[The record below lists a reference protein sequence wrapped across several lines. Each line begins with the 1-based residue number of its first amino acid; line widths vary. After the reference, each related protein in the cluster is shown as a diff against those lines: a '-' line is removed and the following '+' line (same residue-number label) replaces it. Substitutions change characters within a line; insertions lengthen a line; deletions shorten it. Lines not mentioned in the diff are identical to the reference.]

1 MCSARLTADGGLAHL
16 VRDPADVPEHHRAHA
31 LLHRGAGGPFR
42 LDRHD
47 GVDER
52 RGVHQAQRL
61 AQVSAPHADG
71 RVGEE
76 ELVEL
81 ALEPGRQIARG
92 PAQPH
97 LLGDLG
103 HHLLDIGARV
113 LRRPVARVLGV
124 AHARFPLSPFQAIA
138 AESRLLSD
146 EMRAACT
153 SMRTAPVTLLGFMTS
168 KVPAFSCQS

>member
-1 MCSARLTADGGLAHL
+1 M
-16 VRDPADVPEHHRAHA
+16 RDPADVPEKHCAQA

-52 RGVHQAQRL
+52 RRVHQTQRL
-61 AQVSAPHADG
+61 AQVSPAHANG

-81 ALEPGRQIARG
+81 ALEAGRQIARG
-92 PAQPH
+92 SAQAH

-103 HHLLDIGARV
+103 HDLLDVGPRV
-113 LRRPVARVLGV
+113 LRRGVARVPGV
-124 AHARFPLSPFQAIA
+124 AHARSAPSVPVQAIA

-153 SMRTAPVTLLGFMTS
+153 SIRTAPVTLLGFITS